1 MREVNLC
8 LDRTLC
14 SREYVHFLGRKSEHV
29 FTLHATGGQDWRLDR
44 QDNPCCREPK
54 NSEGSRLGSMLVH
67 SIQIKMFSFM
77 GFLLCGICWVV
88 KCLPISLQS
97 TSANNSM
104 RIHTPW
110 AYLKGYLMLLE
121 FSNLD
126 GEVNHWTGQFLDFFF
141 FFDLLSAKFLPV
153 CLFVFPIWNIFSH
166 FLTHHDLWQS
176 WFYVILLH
184 IINSVLLLYIHF
196 LKFIFQ

>member
-1 MREVNLC
+1 MNLC

-14 SREYVHFLGRKSEHV
+14 SREDVHFLGRKSEHV

-54 NSEGSRLGSMLVH
+54 DSEGSRLGSMLVH

-141 FFDLLSAKFLPV
+141 FSISLVQNFYQYV
-153 CLFVFPIWNIFSH
+153 CLFFQSGIF
-166 FLTHHDLWQS
+166 LITS
-176 WFYVILLH
+176 WLIM
-184 IINSVLLLYIHF
+184 
-196 LKFIFQ
+196 IFGRVGFMSFCSTL